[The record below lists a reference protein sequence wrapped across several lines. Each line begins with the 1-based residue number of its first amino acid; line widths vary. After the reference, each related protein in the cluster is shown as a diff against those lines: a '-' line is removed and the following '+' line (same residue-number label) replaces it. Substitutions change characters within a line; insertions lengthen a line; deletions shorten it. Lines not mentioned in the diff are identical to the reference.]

1 MTRLA
6 LLIGSALIGSVFLG
20 PAAMSASPVVEGTEF
35 KTGKEIKIGL
45 EGWVDKASTEYV
57 RDSMA
62 YGYVIGV
69 HDALAGSAVCGGGDV
84 TQGKVVEVVL
94 TYMRQN
100 PEILDHSADRVIAAA
115 LETVWPCRKS

>member
-1 MTRLA
+1 MTYLD
-6 LLIGSALIGSVFLG
+6 LLIRSVSIGMALLG
-20 PAAMSASPVVEGTEF
+20 PAAVSASSVDSAGEF
-35 KTGKEIKIGL
+35 KTGKEIKVGL
-45 EGWVDKASTEYV
+45 EGWVDKASTEYI

-62 YGYVIGV
+62 FGYVIGV

-100 PEILDHSADRVIAAA
+100 PEVLDHSADRVIAAA
-115 LETVWPCRKS
+115 LETVWPCEAG

>member
-1 MTRLA
+1 MTRLD
-6 LLIGSALIGSVFLG
+6 LLIQAVLIGAALLG
-20 PAAMSASPVVEGTEF
+20 PAAVSASLVDSAGEF
-35 KTGKEIKIGL
+35 KTGKEIKVGL
-45 EGWVDKASTEYV
+45 EGWVDKGSIEYV

-62 YGYVIGV
+62 FGYVIGV

-100 PEILDHSADRVIAAA
+100 PEVLDHSADRVIAAA
-115 LETVWPCRKS
+115 LETVWPCKKG

>member
-1 MTRLA
+1 MTRLD
-6 LLIGSALIGSVFLG
+6 LLIRSVSIGMALLG
-20 PAAMSASPVVEGTEF
+20 PAAVSASSVDSAGEF
-35 KTGKEIKIGL
+35 KTGKEIKVGL

-62 YGYVIGV
+62 FGYVIGV
-69 HDALAGSAVCGGGDV
+69 HDALAGSAVCIGGDA

-100 PEILDHSADRVIAAA
+100 PEVLDHSADRVIAAA
-115 LETVWPCRKS
+115 LETVWPCKKG

>member
-1 MTRLA
+1 MTRLD
-6 LLIGSALIGSVFLG
+6 LLIQAVLIGAALLG
-20 PAAMSASPVVEGTEF
+20 PAAVSASLVDSAGEF
-35 KTGKEIKIGL
+35 KTGKEIKVGL
-45 EGWVDKASTEYV
+45 EGWVDKGSIEYV

-62 YGYVIGV
+62 FGYVIGV

-100 PEILDHSADRVIAAA
+100 PEVLDHSADRVIAAA
-115 LETVWPCRKS
+115 LETVWPCEKK